1 MSLCSGELFLPSCPQ
16 LQCYP
21 PFTEGTVLQPWSTA
35 APWELSAPSWGGWR
49 WRPSP
54 GDPSV
59 PFCLHIKKPGHLI
72 LLTDHYLHSR
82 RSKRLACQA
91 TETSNI
97 CKRLLLHLSQGHF
110 TSPGRALLCQHS
122 GQGQPAAS
130 RHVAGCAQLAPRPRC
145 LGLGIQA
152 VNKAIVVIHVLFSAF
167 HHDNVVSELCLDG
180 RVCVH
185 GLVHAAHR
193 QGKRCLLEWSHH
205 GASGHPAQVSL
216 QEGTVG
222 VKL

>member
-1 MSLCSGELFLPSCPQ
+1 METKPWGPLCPFLFAHKKAWAPHSADRPLSPQQEKQEAGLPGNRD
-16 LQCYP
+16 
-21 PFTEGTVLQPWSTA
+21 F
-35 APWELSAPSWGGWR
+35 
-49 WRPSP
+49 
-54 GDPSV
+54 
-59 PFCLHIKKPGHLI
+59 
-72 LLTDHYLHSR
+72 
-82 RSKRLACQA
+82 
-91 TETSNI
+91 NI
-97 CKRLLLHLSQGHF
+97 CKRLLLHPSQGHF

-130 RHVAGCAQLAPRPRC
+130 RHVAGCARLAPRPRC

-152 VNKAIVVIHVLFSAF
+152 VNKAIMVIHVLFSAF
-167 HHDNVVSELCLDG
+167 HHDNVVSELGLDG